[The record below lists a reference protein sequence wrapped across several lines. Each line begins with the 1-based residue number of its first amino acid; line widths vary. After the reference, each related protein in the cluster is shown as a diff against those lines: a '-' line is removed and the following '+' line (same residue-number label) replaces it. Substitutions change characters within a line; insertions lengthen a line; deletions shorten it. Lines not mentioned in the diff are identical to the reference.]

1 MRAVM
6 TSWLVP
12 AALLLSPLCPAD
24 TRVDGQIGPGSET
37 VTRAVRFA
45 DLNLAKDAGI
55 ANLYRRIRT
64 AAQNVCDR
72 DLSSGR
78 KDAMITSWRCQ
89 KRAIAQ
95 AVKDV
100 NSTEL
105 TRMHMNLTNN
115 QVQIAMIQP

>member
-1 MRAVM
+1 MRPSVM

-24 TRVDGQIGPGSET
+24 TRADAQISAGTEA

-55 ANLYRRIRT
+55 ATLYRRIKT
-64 AAQNVCDR
+64 AAQNVCEPDR
-72 DLSSGR
+72 SGR
-78 KDAMITSWRCQ
+78 KDAMVDSRRCQ
-89 KRAIAQ
+89 KRAIEQ

-100 NSTEL
+100 HSTEL